1 MRPLSRP
8 ARTAGWLVVVASGWT
23 LAAVLLGVI
32 GTRTAVPAWSLWPCT
47 VLAVLTGAAA
57 CAVASATSGG
67 AGSVFWRQFGYAVTL
82 IAAGTVSQA
91 VDTQRSLGDVMAFTP
106 ITGLLFL
113 ASVAVGVHA
122 LVRVPGARR
131 TWRGTLALF
140 LDIAIVAVAA
150 GLVLARALTVMP
162 VPLPT
167 GALATAV
174 QVIVLGGAGA
184 AVVAVVKVGMSGTG
198 AVHGPAL
205 WILSP
210 VGTLGPISLVVAP
223 AVQQWP
229 HLNATVVVLPLFAVM
244 LTVSAFSQ
252 VRANVAGSPVARA
265 VSGERRRGISAI
277 PYVAVLATSIMLIV
291 AILDLGYLP
300 AGFAAGA
307 VSLIVLVVV
316 RQHVALSDNVL
327 LLDRL
332 ADKARHD
339 GLTGLPNR
347 RFFTDLL
354 NSGRH
359 AASGTVAVCDLD
371 NFAALNDRLG
381 DASGDAVLRQAGE
394 RIVRTAGEGA
404 LVARLTGDEFGV
416 LLPAGHPLAAGDLL
430 AEALLRAFQEP
441 LPADG
446 HDLLVT
452 VTAGVAA
459 GSGDTVADL
468 LRRAELALQAAQR
481 VGADRYQR
489 HTAALDTS
497 ARDSARMA
505 AALRRGLDTGE
516 FRLVY
521 QPIVELPHG
530 IIRGVEALVRWH
542 PASGGPESGGPAS
555 GGPASGGPVS
565 PAEFIPVAEQTGLII
580 DLGAW
585 ILDTA
590 CADAAAWHARWGA
603 DAPPV
608 SINVSA
614 RQLLDPDLPG
624 LVAAALSRYGLEPPG
639 ITLEITETAVFAGG
653 PALDTVRALRKIGV
667 GIALDDFGTG
677 HSSLTLL
684 RTCPVTTLKV
694 DKSFIDELN
703 GSPQQEAIAASLRGI
718 ADTLGLRAVAE
729 GVETQDQA
737 DRLHALG
744 YRYAQGYHFARP
756 APAAEID
763 LALAPAA

>member
-1 MRPLSRP
+1 MRLLARP
-8 ARTAGWLVVVASGWT
+8 ARTAGWLVVGASGWT
-23 LAAVLLGVI
+23 LAAALLGVL
-32 GTRTAVPAWSLWPCT
+32 GTETVVPVWSLWPCT
-47 VLAVLTGAAA
+47 VLAVLCGAAA

-131 TWRGTLALF
+131 TWQGTVALF

-150 GLVLARALTVMP
+150 GLVLARVLTVMP

-223 AVQQWP
+223 ALQQWP
-229 HLNATVVVLPLFAVM
+229 HLSATVVVLPLFAVL

-252 VRANVAGSPVARA
+252 VRANVAGSSAVRA
-265 VSGERRRGISAI
+265 VAGERRRGISAI
-277 PYVAVLATSIMLIV
+277 PLVSVLATSVMLIV
-291 AILDLGYLP
+291 AIMDLRYLP
-300 AGFAAGA
+300 AGYAAGA
-307 VSLIVLVVV
+307 IMLILLVVV

-332 ADKARHD
+332 ADQARHD
-339 GLTGLPNR
+339 DLTGLPNR

-354 NSGRH
+354 NSGRN
-359 AASGTVAVCDLD
+359 AAGGTVAVCDLD

-404 LVARLTGDEFGV
+404 LVARLTGDEFGI

-452 VTAGVAA
+452 VTVGLAS

-489 HTAALDTS
+489 HTDALDTS
-497 ARDSARMA
+497 ARNSAQMA
-505 AALRRGLDTGE
+505 AALRRGFDAGE

-542 PASGGPESGGPAS
+542 PDGGS
-555 GGPASGGPVS
+555 PVS

-590 CADAAAWHARWGA
+590 CADAAAWQARWGA
-603 DAPPV
+603 DAPRV

-624 LVAAALSRYGLEPPG
+624 LVAAALSRHGLEPRG
-639 ITLEITETAVFAGG
+639 ITCEITETAVFAGG
-653 PALDTVRALRKIGV
+653 PALDTVRALREIGV

-744 YRYAQGYHFARP
+744 YRYAQGFYFARP
-756 APAAEID
+756 TPAAEID
-763 LALAPAA
+763 LALALAA